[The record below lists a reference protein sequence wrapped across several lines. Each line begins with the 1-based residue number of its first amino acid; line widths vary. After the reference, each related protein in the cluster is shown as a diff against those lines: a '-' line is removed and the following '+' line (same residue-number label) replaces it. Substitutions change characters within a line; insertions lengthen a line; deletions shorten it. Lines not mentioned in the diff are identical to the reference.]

1 MSEPLIFEKSRAG
14 RRAANLPE
22 CDVPQTD
29 PPSYPTVSSMSL
41 PAGKFVVNVSAEAGD
56 DLGGN
61 NEVRI
66 TCSLLE
72 NGTVFLASSQF
83 DTEDTIFGGGIVFI
97 LQPDLTTT
105 IANVV
110 GIGRGA
116 DLIFY
121 LSTLFL
127 FFLCFN
133 YHVRFMA
140 LEEQL
145 TRIVREL
152 AVRHPVHE
160 EDAAVRR

>member
-1 MSEPLIFEKSRAG
+1 MIFQVLFTVLTAAAMFYFLIAT
-14 RRAANLPE
+14 RRSALRR
-22 CDVPQTD
+22 
-29 PPSYPTVSSMSL
+29 L
-41 PAGKFVVNVSAEAGD
+41 FV
-56 DLGGN
+56 L
-61 NEVRI
+61 
-66 TCSLLE
+66 
-72 NGTVFLASSQF
+72 VF
-83 DTEDTIFGGGIVFI
+83 FGGGIVFI

-140 LEEQL
+140 VEEQL
-145 TRIVREL
+145 TRIVREM
-152 AVRHPVHE
+152 AVRHPLHE

>member
-1 MSEPLIFEKSRAG
+1 TFDADGQHDEDDIPRLVRVLTREHR
-14 RRAANLPE
+14 
-22 CDVPQTD
+22 DV
-29 PPSYPTVSSMSL
+29 
-41 PAGKFVVNVSAEAGD
+41 A
-56 DLGGN
+56 
-61 NEVRI
+61 
-66 TCSLLE
+66 
-72 NGTVFLASSQF
+72 LASRFLGREALGMPRSKRLLLKGAVLYMRLTTGLPITDAHNGLRAF
-83 DTEDTIFGGGIVFI
+83 RAEVAPALRRLFVLVFFGGGIVFI

-160 EDAAVRR
+160 ED